1 MPILLTIDKSSSE
14 TVNLIESST
23 PRKTSSHQSHHKKT
37 DGISSFTLKD
47 SKIQHTT
54 LICIK
59 HRKPTQNKFASDD
72 SIELGLQST
81 MNIEGNSGILNSKT
95 DDKESSDNIT
105 YLIPKEPQ
113 VDQKDGSSYSKSSK
127 LLTKVL
133 GDSEEKLRYDGMR
146 KKIKI
151 WQRFFLHIYRI

>member
-1 MPILLTIDKSSSE
+1 
-14 TVNLIESST
+14 
-23 PRKTSSHQSHHKKT
+23 
-37 DGISSFTLKD
+37 
-47 SKIQHTT
+47 
-54 LICIK
+54 
-59 HRKPTQNKFASDD
+59 
-72 SIELGLQST
+72 